1 MNTTDR
7 YSRVCAY
14 IDLDAVEYNIEM
26 INNNIRKH
34 SQILGV
40 IKTDA
45 YGHGAEAVASVLE
58 PFPFMWGFG
67 VATLEE
73 AVLLRE
79 SGVRKPILILGYTFP
94 EQIQDAVHYNITMTV
109 FEKTLAEQLSRE
121 GRRQNKDVHIH
132 IKLDTGMSRL
142 GFRDNEESY
151 ETIREI
157 MEMPNLYVEGVF
169 SHFSRADER
178 DKTFAHIQL
187 DRYTRML
194 NHLDEDGIQ
203 FPMRHFDAS
212 AGIIDIREGNFDL
225 VRAGISIYGMYPS
238 EEVKKERV
246 PLHPVLSLKSHVV
259 FVKEVEPGTPVSY
272 GGTYVTMSR
281 TKIATIPVGY
291 GDGYPRL
298 LSNKGYVLIHGY
310 RAPILGRVCMD
321 MFMVDVTDIPHVH
334 MGDEV
339 TLIGRDG
346 EESIPVETLSD
357 LCGRFNYEFV
367 CDLGKRVPR
376 VFLRDGK
383 VVGSKDYF
391 RHSGDKSSFMS
402 SLDET
407 TKNV

>member
-1 MNTTDR
+1 MNK

-14 IDLDAVEYNIEM
+14 IDLDAVEYNLEQM
-26 INNNIRKH
+26 NNNIRKH

-45 YGHGAEAVASVLE
+45 YGHGAEAIAGILE
-58 PFPFMWGFG
+58 SKPYMWGFG
-67 VATLEE
+67 VATVEE

-79 SGVRKPILILGYTFP
+79 SGIHKPILILGYTFP
-94 EQIQDAVHYNITMTV
+94 EQIADAVAYNLTMTV
-109 FEKTLAEQLSRE
+109 FERTLAERLSAE
-121 GRRQNKDVHIH
+121 GKRQGKDVHVH

-151 ETIREI
+151 QTIMDI
-157 MEMPNLYVEGVF
+157 MKMPNLYVEGVF

-187 DRYTRML
+187 ERYMTML
-194 NHLDEDGIQ
+194 GHLDEDGIR
-203 FPMRHFDAS
+203 FPLRHFDAS

-238 EEVKKERV
+238 EEVRKERV
-246 PLHPVLSLKSHVV
+246 PLHPVLSLKSHIV

-272 GGTYVTMSR
+272 GGTFVTMR
-281 TKIATIPVGY
+281 KTRIATIPVGY

-298 LSNKGYVLIHGY
+298 LSNKGYVLIHGLQ
-310 RAPILGRVCMD
+310 APILGRVCMD
-321 MFMVDVTDIPHVH
+321 MFMVDVTDIPDTR

-339 TLIGRDG
+339 TLIGNDG
-346 EESIPVETLSD
+346 DESIPVETLSD
-357 LCGRFNYEFV
+357 LCGRFNYELV

-383 VVGSKDYF
+383 VVGCKDYF
-391 RHSGDKSSFMS
+391 YHKA
-402 SLDET
+402 E
-407 TKNV
+407 